1 MDQKLNYNS
10 GAVLREKFDPELQIV
25 DLVNNITNKNEI
37 ILFYFFF

>member
-10 GAVLREKFDPELQIV
+10 GVLREKFDPELQIV

>member
-25 DLVNNITNKNEI
+25 DLVNNITKNEI
-37 ILFYFFF
+37 ILF